1 MKKVRAGGCGLIELS
16 VGAPASLR
24 KYGAAENVNGGGN
37 FIEINGFLES
47 TESSPDVSALEGGE
61 TKYH

>member
-37 FIEINGFLES
+37 FI
-47 TESSPDVSALEGGE
+47 
-61 TKYH
+61 